1 MILERF
7 HVNPDVKLKSSIIML
22 TFIIWIIGVVL
33 TIKAAMEIW
42 KLNVD
47 SIKKLVVIVIL
58 VLTSWL
64 GLAVYYLLAKD
75 KLATWLK

>member
-1 MILERF
+1 MIG
-7 HVNPDVKLKSSIIML
+7 
-22 TFIIWIIGVVL
+22 FIIWIIGVVL
-33 TIKAAMEIW
+33 TVKAAMEIW

-47 SIKKLVVIVIL
+47 SVKKLIVIVIL

-75 KLATWLK
+75 KLADWLK